1 MFVSEADFDDVPE
14 IKSVSKFTSTLAVER
29 RLNSRGMDLFKLF
42 MSVTFQV
49 VQQQLPISE
58 IGTSMIMTTGSAA
71 LESAAQLVV
80 ALECWPVKES
90 WH

>member
-29 RLNSRGMDLFKLF
+29 RLNSRGMDPFKLF

-49 VQQQLPISE
+49 VHQQLPISE

-80 ALECWPVKES
+80 ALECWPVKEN